1 MKAKRKSAIICA
13 ALAVLSIGAAR
24 IGNDSGHLPA
34 ADYTKA
40 VFSVTD
46 YNSPSLISKEAE
58 NALVFAIDER
68 EAAVYS
74 KPYSDVLDPIIKP
87 PSGLTEVNG
96 GA

>member
-1 MKAKRKSAIICA
+1 MRANKKSAIICA
-13 ALAVLSIGAAR
+13 VLAVLSIGAAR

-40 VFSVTD
+40 VFSVVD
-46 YNSPSLISKEAE
+46 DSSPSLISKEAE

-74 KPYSDVLDPIIKP
+74 KPYSDVLEPIIKP
-87 PSGLTEVNG
+87 PSNLTEVSG
-96 GA
+96 GG